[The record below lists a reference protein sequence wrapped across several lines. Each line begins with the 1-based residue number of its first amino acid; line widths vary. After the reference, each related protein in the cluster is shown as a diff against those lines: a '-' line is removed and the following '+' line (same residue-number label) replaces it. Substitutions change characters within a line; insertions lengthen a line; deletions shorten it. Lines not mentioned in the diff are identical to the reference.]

1 MSDSKSILSYF
12 KESELV
18 TSVIAKYSLL
28 IIFNACL
35 LFLCAVF
42 EVFGV
47 GMLVPVIESIQG
59 DNKGSFFANIA
70 SDLFEYLSI
79 DYSPINLL
87 VIFGTLILARFLLLI
102 YQQRLAR
109 VLSASITFDLRKISL
124 ADVYYTG
131 NGKLANLLQKAIFN
145 KTNIDAKL
153 STFGGTSDGRFIAKY
168 CPVVEFGLVGRTM
181 HQVDEK
187 IRIDDFFLLTE
198 IYIEFI
204 DNYFNL

>member
-12 KESELV
+12 KESDLV
-18 TSVIAKYSLL
+18 TSVIGKYSLL

-35 LFLCAVF
+35 LLLCAVF

-109 VLSASITFDLRKISL
+109 VLSASITFDLRKQ
-124 ADVYYTG
+124 ATE
-131 NGKLANLLQKAIFN
+131 NLLN
-145 KTNIDAKL
+145 TGL
-153 STFGGTSDGRFIAKY
+153 S
-168 CPVVEFGLVGRTM
+168 
-181 HQVDEK
+181 
-187 IRIDDFFLLTE
+187 
-198 IYIEFI
+198 YIS
-204 DNYFNL
+204 

>member
-109 VLSASITFDLRKISL
+109 VLSASITFDLRKQ
-124 ADVYYTG
+124 ATE
-131 NGKLANLLQKAIFN
+131 NLLNTGLSYFSRKNIGELVSTIF
-145 KTNIDAKL
+145 KKSALI
-153 STFGGTSDGRFIAKY
+153 
-168 CPVVEFGLVGRTM
+168 
-181 HQVDEK
+181 
-187 IRIDDFFLLTE
+187 
-198 IYIEFI
+198 
-204 DNYFNL
+204 